1 MTYRDLL
8 VHQTSYSL
16 YHTLA
21 NFVRAD
27 GELEG
32 ADLQLF
38 EAAGESHIDD
48 ESYKEALVDLV
59 ERLHDED
66 LL

>member
-1 MTYRDLL
+1 MTYRDVLN
-8 VHQTSYSL
+8 HQTSYSL
-16 YHTLA
+16 YLTLS
-21 NFVRAD
+21 NFKREGGD
-27 GELEG
+27 LEG

-48 ESYKEALVDLV
+48 EGYKEALVDLV